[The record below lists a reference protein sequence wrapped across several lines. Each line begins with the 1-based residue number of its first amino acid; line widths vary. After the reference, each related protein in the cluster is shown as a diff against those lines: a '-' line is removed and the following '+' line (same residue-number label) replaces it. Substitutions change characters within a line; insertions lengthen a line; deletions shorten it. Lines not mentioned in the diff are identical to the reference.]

1 MGKPKVSVFTS
12 LFMLELTEQQWAAL
26 CAVDERNFVA
36 TVRDDIVQA
45 NPTLGSDP
53 TLLDRLVRAYD
64 AARALGLRQ
73 DKLLVDFLYV
83 EVEVPGFYRKPAVEN
98 WLSKPVGTADTR
110 FEDLL
115 AVLRRKLEEREE
127 NC

>member
-1 MGKPKVSVFTS
+1 
-12 LFMLELTEQQWAAL
+12 MLELTEQQWAAL
-26 CAVDERNFVA
+26 CVVDERNFVA

-45 NPTLGSDP
+45 HHTLRSDP

-73 DKLLVDFLYV
+73 DKPLVDFLYV
-83 EVEVPGFYRKPAVEN
+83 EAEVPGFYRKPAVAN

-127 NC
+127 NR

>member
-1 MGKPKVSVFTS
+1 
-12 LFMLELTEQQWAAL
+12 MLELTEQQWAAL